1 MDALLSAD
9 LSPNSGLASLAAA
22 AFLAATLLP
31 FPSEAALFAVLRL
44 HPDLFWL
51 AIVVATLANTAG
63 GMTNYLVGRVIDKS
77 VLHAK
82 LPGQLERVRKW
93 GAAATAFSWLPF
105 IGEALC
111 VASGWLKLNWISVL
125 VWQLAGR
132 GLRYWAVA
140 HSGLI

>member
-1 MDALLSAD
+1 MDALLSPD
-9 LSPNSGLASLAAA
+9 GSLASLAAA

-44 HPDLFWL
+44 HPDLFWI
-51 AIVVATLANTAG
+51 AIIVATLANTAG
-63 GMTNYLVGRVIDKS
+63 GMANYLIGLLIENS
-77 VLHAK
+77 VVHAR
-82 LPGQLERVRKW
+82 LPVQLERVKKW
-93 GAAATAFSWLPF
+93 GAAATAFGWLPV

-111 VASGWLKLNWISVL
+111 VASGWLKLGWLSVM

-140 HSGLI
+140 HSSLL